1 MVEINWNTYTLY
13 LPISDL
19 LYYPLTPTP
28 FLPSH
33 CSVQNLHKVDCK
45 VQSPEFI
52 PESRV
57 QGPFSLLTYA
67 KVDLYFILRGQS
79 AACESCSSWERLG
92 GIRELLSAAL
102 WILSHWRTLKICF
115 FDVVTFLMGLEHSS
129 WEVGGTVVGHWTIT
143 GSSVTLLAI
152 QALKMT
158 EWINRETY
166 LIRCDKCF

>member
-1 MVEINWNTYTLY
+1 MVEINGNTYTLY

-33 CSVQNLHKVDCK
+33 CSIQNLHKVDCK

-57 QGPFSLLTYA
+57 QGPFPLLTYA

-92 GIRELLSAAL
+92 GIRKAGVTVGCAL
-102 WILSHWRTLKICF
+102 NSLTLAHAQDLF
-115 FDVVTFLMGLEHSS
+115 FWCSNLFNGPWTQFMRSRRNSCWPLNYYRFQCHALGNSS
-129 WEVGGTVVGHWTIT
+129 SQDDG
-143 GSSVTLLAI
+143 
-152 QALKMT
+152 M
-158 EWINRETY
+158 N
-166 LIRCDKCF
+166 